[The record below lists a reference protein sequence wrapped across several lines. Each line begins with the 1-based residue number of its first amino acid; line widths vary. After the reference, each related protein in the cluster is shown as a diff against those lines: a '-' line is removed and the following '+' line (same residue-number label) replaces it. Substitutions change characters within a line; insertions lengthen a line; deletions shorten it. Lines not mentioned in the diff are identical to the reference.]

1 MYPGQLLQRA
11 EGVMTGADAGPA
23 HRDPI
28 MAAASTPAAPMDE
41 RLDVAEPIEDTP
53 AAASSGAG
61 EAPAPAAKAAKRR
74 GGAAKKP
81 AAAKKAAAPK
91 ARAAKAPAAPARKR
105 AAKKAEA

>member
-1 MYPGQLLQRA
+1 VYPGQLLQRA

-28 MAAASTPAAPMDE
+28 MAAASAPAATMDQ

-74 GGAAKKP
+74 AGAAKKP
-81 AAAKKAAAPK
+81 AAAKKAAPK